1 MYLIDESK
9 CVGLQST
16 HDIEKDQTLKRQLH
30 HASGLAELTLPSP
43 SSHIESGI
51 RYPSAAALSST
62 IIFFARA

>member
-16 HDIEKDQTLKRQLH
+16 HDIEKDQTLRRQLH

-43 SSHIESGI
+43 SSHIE
-51 RYPSAAALSST
+51 
-62 IIFFARA
+62 